1 MLGDESDAHEVV
13 QDVFV
18 ELLKKPEQYAGKSSL
33 TTYLY
38 SAVTHACL
46 NRIRRGRTRERLAE
60 RASLAS
66 PYAAPLDA
74 EQQLVLHAA
83 LRELPDLLAQVA
95 IYHYVD
101 ELTHDEIGQIIGC
114 SRRQVGKLL
123 ARLAKYS
130 AHRELSACS

>member
-1 MLGDESDAHEVV
+1 MLGNETDAHEIV

-18 ELLKKPEQYAGKSSL
+18 ELIKKPEHYAGNSSL
-33 TTYLY
+33 TTYFY

-60 RASLAS
+60 RASLAPS
-66 PYAAPLDA
+66 SAPPLDA

-83 LRELPDLLAQVA
+83 LRELPELLAQVA
-95 IYHYVD
+95 VYHYVD

-130 AHRELSACS
+130 AHRELSICG